1 MFSSK
6 AGRGGAAGGAVG
18 GAAGGGSAGGVD
30 AAGAGAAG
38 AGAGVAAALAVV
50 VVAEGDDVGE
60 VGDGAATLL
69 LPACVAVCIAAAV
82 MVATGLAGSDAP
94 TLGYVSVY
102 PLTMILRIV
111 SAEVLV
117 LLLAR

>member
-1 MFSSK
+1 M
-6 AGRGGAAGGAVG
+6 AVGAVITLVPILVV
-18 GAAGGGSAGGVD
+18 GAIARAAFRVNFLTLIGVLAGSMTD
-30 AAGAGAAG
+30 PP
-38 AGAGVAAALAVV
+38 ALAF
-50 VVAEGDDVGE
+50 
-60 VGDGAATLL
+60 
-69 LPACVAVCIAAAV
+69 
-82 MVATGLAGSDAP
+82 ATGLAGSDAP